1 MAASGPRA
9 RPAQSAGDRAALRVS
24 GQRQLLQLR
33 RRYRAAQTN
42 PPNPG
47 EVNPLS
53 LWLAALLLT
62 LAACGPGRAELDVA
76 CTAYD
81 EATERLR
88 ELVDTVVILAETR
101 VRADSICEPR

>member
-1 MAASGPRA
+1 MGAGGAS
-9 RPAQSAGDRAALRVS
+9 
-24 GQRQLLQLR
+24 
-33 RRYRAAQTN
+33 
-42 PPNPG
+42 
-47 EVNPLS
+47 
-53 LWLAALLLT
+53 
-62 LAACGPGRAELDVA
+62 RAELDVA